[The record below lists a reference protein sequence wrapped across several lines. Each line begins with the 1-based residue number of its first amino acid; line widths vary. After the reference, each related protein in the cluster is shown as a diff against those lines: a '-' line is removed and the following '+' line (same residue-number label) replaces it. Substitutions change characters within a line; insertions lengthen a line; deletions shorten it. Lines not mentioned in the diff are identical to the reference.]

1 MSDNR
6 VSRRYAKALFVAT
19 EKANVTNSV
28 EDDLNAIA
36 GMLENNA
43 QFKTFIL
50 APYTGREEKVAV
62 VEKIFSDRIT
72 ALTMQVLRLLLTKR
86 REDMI
91 VSVRDEFVKL
101 RREREG
107 VIYAVISSAYEI
119 DAKQMKSLVAQLEKT
134 LGKTVEAEFKLE
146 PHLVGGVKVAY
157 GNYVLDGSIR
167 GAVSTLRDKLRHDL
181 LRQQ

>member
-1 MSDNR
+1 MADNR
-6 VSRRYAKALFVAT
+6 VSRRYAYALFTAT
-19 EKANVTNSV
+19 EKANVTKSV

-36 GMLENNA
+36 GMLENNE

-50 APYTGREEKVAV
+50 APYTGREEKIKV
-62 VEKIFSDRIT
+62 VEKIFSDRVT

-86 REDMI
+86 REEFI
-91 VSVRDEFVKL
+91 VGVRDEFVTL

-107 VIYAVISSAYEI
+107 VIFAVISSAYDI
-119 DAKQMKSLVAQLEKT
+119 DAQQKKSLVAQLEKT

-167 GAVSTLRDKLRHDL
+167 GALSSLREKLRHDL